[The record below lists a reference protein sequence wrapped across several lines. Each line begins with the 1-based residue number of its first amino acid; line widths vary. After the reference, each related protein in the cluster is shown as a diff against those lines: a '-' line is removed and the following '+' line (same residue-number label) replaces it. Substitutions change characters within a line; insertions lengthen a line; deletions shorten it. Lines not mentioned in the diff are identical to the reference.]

1 MSQPRDTILETT
13 RFSGDNHHAAPS
25 SLSTSM
31 SLDAV
36 EERARSPQ
44 ASASSSSTPPPT
56 SWISLSDVGSS
67 FPSTLTSHPKLS
79 PSASSSSLDMATY
92 APHVYGQHP
101 ESPSL
106 SSFNGMNDMMMEER
120 SRRFSVSST
129 SGVTLEDDIRSIG
142 DQMKRV
148 LAFCDLQSQNPIRLQ
163 AKIND
168 LQEQLQLAV
177 AEKNYWMKRC
187 KEVSSSKS
195 EYAPRETAEVKA
207 ADIRTSYVSCIRS
220 LCCYAYPLTLCLMR
234 SVD

>member
-1 MSQPRDTILETT
+1 MSQQHDAIPDAPTAKTT
-13 RFSGDNHHAAPS
+13 RFFGDSHHASSS

-31 SLDAV
+31 SLDTV
-36 EERARSPQ
+36 EERSRSPR
-44 ASASSSSTPPPT
+44 AASSSTPPPT
-56 SWISLSDVGSS
+56 SWISLSDVGSG
-67 FPSTLTSHPKLS
+67 FPSALTSHPKLS

-92 APHVYGQHP
+92 APQMYGQHP

-106 SSFNGMNDMMMEER
+106 SSFNGMNDMLMEER

-148 LAFCDLQSQNPIRLQ
+148 LAFCELQSQNPIRLQ

-168 LQEQLQLAV
+168 LQEQLQLAI

-187 KEVSSSKS
+187 KEMSSSKS
-195 EYAPRETAEVKA
+195 EYTPRETAAVTA
-207 ADIRTSYVSCIRS
+207 ADIRTFI
-220 LCCYAYPLTLCLMR
+220 
-234 SVD
+234 